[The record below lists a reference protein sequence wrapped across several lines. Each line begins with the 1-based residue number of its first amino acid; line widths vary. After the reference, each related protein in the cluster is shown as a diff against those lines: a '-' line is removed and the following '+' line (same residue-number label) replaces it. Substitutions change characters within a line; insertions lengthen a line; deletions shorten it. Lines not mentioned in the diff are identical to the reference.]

1 MAALQ
6 KFKILAT
13 QCGVTQSPT
22 RSPRTS
28 PLVHLPRKKTTLRM
42 LLTRNTTRRSP
53 APLPLPARKDPPVE
67 REIDGDSSEKKRD
80 TSHKLKD
87 LFVSSTTS
95 SEDDE
100 DDKVVDEK
108 IGDRTGTEVV
118 FTTPRKLIG
127 LGGEPGSVRP
137 AGWVGLRHRLLRKA
151 WRPMLVAI
159 PE

>member
-28 PLVHLPRKKTTLRM
+28 PLVQLPRKKTTLRM
-42 LLTRNTTRRSP
+42 LLTRNTSRRSTV
-53 APLPLPARKDPPVE
+53 PLPMPARKDPPVE
-67 REIDGDSSEKKRD
+67 REIGGDSNEKKRD

-95 SEDDE
+95 FEEEED
-100 DDKVVDEK
+100 K

-118 FTTPRKLIG
+118 LMTSRKFIV
-127 LGGEPGSVRP
+127 LGGEPGSARP
-137 AGWVGLRHRLLRKA
+137 AGWVGFRHRLLRKA

>member
-28 PLVHLPRKKTTLRM
+28 PLVQLPRKKTTLRM
-42 LLTRNTTRRSP
+42 LLTRNTSRRSTV
-53 APLPLPARKDPPVE
+53 PLPLPALKDPPVE
-67 REIDGDSSEKKRD
+67 REIDGDSNEKKRD

-95 SEDDE
+95 FEEEED
-100 DDKVVDEK
+100 KT
-108 IGDRTGTEVV
+108 GDRTGTEVV
-118 FTTPRKLIG
+118 LMTSRKFIG
-127 LGGEPGSVRP
+127 LGREPGSARP
-137 AGWVGLRHRLLRKA
+137 AGWVGFRHRLLRKA